1 MQLRDIGIAVFVMV
15 IWGGNF
21 TVAKFGLAQI
31 PPLTFMAMRFAVVA
45 ALLVPFVRL
54 PRDKIIP
61 VFWYSVTLGG
71 IHFGLMFW
79 ALTQIDAATAALA
92 SQMGVPFATI
102 LSAFVFKDYPGIWR
116 VTGILIAFSGVF
128 VIAGEPRFEGGLLPL
143 LTVVA
148 AAFAWALG
156 AVQAK
161 AMGKVNGF
169 ALNGYMALF
178 SVPQLIIWSLFFE
191 QGQLDALLNADW
203 IGWGSIFYQSLLVVI
218 VGYGLWYHLLGKYPV
233 SLTMPFTLLMPF
245 FGVLFAVWLLDEAL
259 TLPML
264 IGGGLTI
271 LGVGVIVLRSARPKH
286 ISQQAATTVECAGK
300 LR

>member
-1 MQLRDIGIAVFVMV
+1 MQFRDVAIALFVMV

-21 TVAKFGLAQI
+21 SVAKFGLAQI

-45 ALLVPFVRL
+45 VLLVPFVRL
-54 PRDKIIP
+54 PRDKIVP

-102 LSAFVFKDYPGIWR
+102 LSAFVFKDYPKFWR
-116 VTGILIAFSGVF
+116 VLGIMIAFSGVV

-148 AAFAWALG
+148 AAFAWAMG

-178 SVPQLIIWSLFFE
+178 SVPQLMIWSFFFE
-191 QGQLDALLNADW
+191 EGQLDALLSAAW
-203 IGWGSIFYQSLLVVI
+203 LGWGSLFYQSLMVVI
-218 VGYGLWYHLLGKYPV
+218 VGYGIWYKLLGKYPV

-245 FGVLFAVWLLDEAL
+245 FGVLFAVWLLGEEV
-259 TLPML
+259 TVPMI
-264 IGGGLTI
+264 IGGSLTI
-271 LGVGVIVLRSARPKH
+271 LGVAVIVLRSSQPKH
-286 ISQQAATTVECAGK
+286 ISQQAATVECSGR
-300 LR
+300 LQ

>member
-1 MQLRDIGIAVFVMV
+1 MQLRDIAIAVLVMV

-21 TVAKFGLAQI
+21 TVAKFGLNQL
-31 PPLTFMAMRFAVVA
+31 PPLTFVAMRFAIVA
-45 ALLVPFVRL
+45 LILVPFVRL
-54 PRDKIIP
+54 PRDKILP
-61 VFWYSVTLGG
+61 VLWYSVTLGG
-71 IHFGLMFW
+71 VHFGLMFW

-102 LSAFVFKDYPGIWR
+102 LSAFVFKDYPGVWR
-116 VTGILIAFSGVF
+116 VLGIMIAFSGVF

-161 AMGKVNGF
+161 AMGKINGF

-178 SVPQLIIWSLFFE
+178 SVPQLMAWSYFFE
-191 QGQLDALLNADW
+191 QGQIEALLSADLM
-203 IGWGSIFYQSLLVVI
+203 GWGALFYQSLLVVI
-218 VGYGLWYHLLGKYPV
+218 VGYGIWYKLLGKYPV

-259 TLPML
+259 TWPMMV
-264 IGGGLTI
+264 GGGLTVT
-271 LGVGVIVLRSARPKH
+271 GVAVIILRSARPKH
-286 ISQQAATTVECAGK
+286 ISQQAATVECSG
-300 LR
+300 RIR